1 MKRLLKIP
9 GIWLL
14 DSSGAVKIDHDDIAL
29 CHHYKNVTIIVYAG
43 GRRTCVQVPLKKVE
57 DKLCSK
63 KFFRCHR
70 NYLINLDRANNLLDD
85 TLTLPCWGP
94 VPVSR
99 RRRNKLK
106 MKLEGLADRP
116 ESSVRIS

>member
-14 DSSGAVKIDHDDIAL
+14 DSSGAVKIDNDDIAL
-29 CHHYKNVTIIVYAG
+29 CHHYRDITIIVYVS
-43 GRRTCVQVPLKKVE
+43 GRRTNVQVPLKGVE

-70 NYLINLDRANNLLDD
+70 NYLVNLNRAGKLSDD
-85 TLTLPCWGP
+85 TLTLPWWGP

-106 MKLEGLADRP
+106 IKLERLADRRKN
-116 ESSVRIS
+116 SF